1 MDCLFCKIASGEIP
15 SYKIFE
21 DSFTLAFLDINPISR
36 GHTVVIPKV
45 HFSSFTEMKP
55 EDAALLF
62 SSVNKVT
69 KALLETID
77 APAANIGLNNG
88 EIAGQA
94 VPHVHVHI
102 IPRYENDGGGS
113 MHSIVNSEVDTDEL
127 EELATRILH
136 NFE

>member
-1 MDCLFCKIASGEIP
+1 MDCLFCKIVSGEIP

-21 DSFTLAFLDINPISR
+21 DYFTLAFLDINPVSR
-36 GHTVVIPKV
+36 GHAVVIPKIHV
-45 HFSSFTEMKP
+45 SAFTEMKP
-55 EDAALLF
+55 DDAALLF

-69 KALLETID
+69 KTLLETLG

-88 EIAGQA
+88 ELAGQV

-113 MHSIVNSEVDTDEL
+113 MHSIVSSEVDTGDL
-127 EELATRILH
+127 EDLAKQVLG
-136 NFE
+136 NFQ

>member
-21 DSFTLAFLDINPISR
+21 DDFTLAFLDINPVSR
-36 GHTVVIPKV
+36 GHTVVIPKI
-45 HFSSFTEMKP
+45 HIGNFTEMKP
-55 EDAALLF
+55 DDAGLLF
-62 SSVNKVT
+62 ASVNKVA
-69 KALLETID
+69 KILLGSLD

-127 EELATRILH
+127 EELAGSILK
-136 NFE
+136 NFQ